1 MRILENQLKSLG
13 EEPNSRTKHSSSG
26 SDSDVEYQSG
36 QESKL
41 KELQTSL
48 EQERE
53 QRCKIENEL
62 CQLKANAPKINT
74 EVWTKILRVQQYI
87 ELSMHCDVDAAIV
100 ISMMKMK

>member
-26 SDSDVEYQSG
+26 SDSEVEYQSG
-36 QESKL
+36 HESKL

-53 QRCKIENEL
+53 QRHKIENEI

-74 EVWTKILRVQQYI
+74 EV
-87 ELSMHCDVDAAIV
+87 
-100 ISMMKMK
+100 